1 MSSTEWL
8 KVDDNRLKPLNNA
21 AIYDAFSRFSLPPG
35 LLSGSLGQTQEGGL
49 APCPAPIAAV
59 FGELLTAAVEMLG
72 VMAPDVRVECWNN
85 RCKGS
90 GSAVDYHLD
99 NDEQLRRRTGEVRT
113 PDHGL
118 IFHAGPEQD
127 GIGGTYFNPPLDD
140 PLSDA
145 NLFEHPRYHDV
156 LTDEGRLVPFA
167 PGRLIVFNGRCPHC
181 VEPFADTDLPRV
193 TILAN
198 FWAR

>member
-1 MSSTEWL
+1 MSSAEWL
-8 KVDDNRLKPLNNA
+8 RVDDKILKPLNIKV
-21 AIYDAFSRFSLPPG
+21 IYNAFSQFSLPPG
-35 LLSGSLGQTQEGGL
+35 LISGSLAQAQKGRI

-85 RCKGS
+85 RCRGS

-113 PDHGL
+113 PDQGL

-145 NLFEHPRYHDV
+145 TLFQHPDYQDV
-156 LTDEGRLVPFA
+156 QTDQGRLVGFR
-167 PGRLIVFNGRCPHC
+167 PGRLIVFDGSCPHC
-181 VEPFADTDLPRV
+181 IEPFAATDAPRV

-198 FWAR
+198 FWSR